1 MKTYFLHNRRC
12 SKSRE
17 TLEILEKSWKKYIL
31 VEYLKSPLDLEQLKD
46 IFEIIGWDVNAL
58 IRDNEKEYKDLGLSK
73 KSTSLEIL
81 KAISRFPNLMQ
92 RPIFIDEKKWV
103 ICRPPEKILE
113 FL

>member
-17 TLEILEKSWKKYIL
+17 ALELLEKSWKKYIL
-31 VEYLKSPLDLEQLKD
+31 VEYLKSPLDAEQLKD
-46 IFEIIGWDVNAL
+46 IFEIIWWDVNAL

-73 KSTSLEIL
+73 NSTSLEIL

-92 RPIFIDEKKWV
+92 RPIFIDGKKWV